1 MKPTTILIN
10 AVHAKSGGGV
20 NYLRNMLPRLAVMP
34 ELACHVAV
42 QRDQATLF
50 ADLVGPLPL
59 HVLPSWSPPATVLV
73 QEQWAI
79 PRLAKSIGADLV
91 FSPANYGP
99 LWGVPSVIMLR
110 NSFNVGDIELRWKK
124 RLYWTAVKILSWL
137 SFQTCRR
144 AITVSRH
151 ACAGFLAAFGLAA
164 DSRFAVVHHGV
175 SPIFAPPPDES
186 GRICHRLLAVS
197 DIYVQ
202 KNLEAAISALA
213 LLSRSVPD
221 VTLAIAGK
229 PLDQGYYDSLVAQAQ
244 DLGLAD
250 RVIFL
255 GGRSAAEVADLYRKA
270 DAFVFPSLVETF
282 GNPVLEAMASGLPVV
297 CSNAAAMPEIAGG
310 AALLVTPGDAAEMAT
325 AIKSLFDDRSLW
337 QSTAERGLARAAQF
351 SWDRTA
357 EATAAILLA
366 ASHPSPGEGP

>member
-20 NYLRNMLPRLAVMP
+20 NYLRNMLPRLAAMP

-42 QRDQATLF
+42 QRDQAALF
-50 ADLVGPLPL
+50 AELVGPLPL
-59 HVLPSWSPPATVLV
+59 HVLPSWSPLATVLV

-110 NSFNVGDIELRWKK
+110 NSFNVVDIELRFKK

-151 ACAGFLAAFGLAA
+151 ACAGFLAAFGLTA

-175 SPIFAPPPDES
+175 SPIFSPPPDDS
-186 GRICHRLLAVS
+186 GRIGHRLLAVS

-202 KNLEAAISALA
+202 KNLETAIAALA
-213 LLSRSVPD
+213 QLRATVPD
-221 VTLAIAGK
+221 ISLGIAGK
-229 PLDQGYYDSLVAQAQ
+229 PLDQGYAERLAALAQ
-244 DLGLAD
+244 DLGVAD

-297 CSNAAAMPEIAGG
+297 CSNAAAMPEVAGE
-310 AALLVTPGDAAEMAT
+310 AALLVKPGDTADMAA
-325 AIKSLFDDRSLW
+325 AIKSLFDDRALW
-337 QSTAERGLARAAQF
+337 RRCAERGLTRAAQF
-351 SWDRTA
+351 GWDRTA

-366 ASHPSPGEGP
+366 ASHPSPGENP